1 MICYCQNSNWTR
13 TGMILSKNDL
23 SRSYTLLNDKDVV
36 TQRNKRHLIKM
47 CSNFVKTEY
56 DNDMYSDIK
65 TESKTRHS
73 TSTSEPGEVDEPQ
86 ENVTEL

>member
-1 MICYCQNSNWTR
+1 
-13 TGMILSKNDL
+13 
-23 SRSYTLLNDKDVV
+23 
-36 TQRNKRHLIKM
+36 M

-65 TESKTRHS
+65 MESKTRHS